1 MIRSELNCY
10 VVAEASFTYE
20 FKAVDDTALLS
31 KYPFVTTSYD
41 STGAYG
47 CLKNLPPGKTMSLS
61 YITYDYD
68 TDTVALP
75 LIMSP
80 LVMNSLSSSVNPVLD
95 NVVYILVGTIVLIV
109 AVGLNFINAVPVL
122 SWIPNSVVF

>member
-1 MIRSELNCY
+1 MIRSESNCY

-41 STGAYG
+41 STGAYD

-75 LIMSP
+75 LVKSP
-80 LVMNSLSSSVNPVLD
+80 LVINSVSSSVNPVLD
-95 NVVYILVGTIVLIV
+95 NVVYILVGTIVLITT
-109 AVGLNFINAVPVL
+109 VGLNLIKVL
-122 SWIPNSVVF
+122 PLLSYIPNSVVF